1 MFIASGR
8 ILVLVA
14 AFFSVKI
21 LIGKVLKNDFYS
33 FRQDLGFG
41 GYFFSFKIKEELEN

>member
-21 LIGKVLKNDFYS
+21 LIGKVLKKMIFTAFGRILVLVATS
-33 FRQDLGFG
+33 FHL
-41 GYFFSFKIKEELEN
+41 K